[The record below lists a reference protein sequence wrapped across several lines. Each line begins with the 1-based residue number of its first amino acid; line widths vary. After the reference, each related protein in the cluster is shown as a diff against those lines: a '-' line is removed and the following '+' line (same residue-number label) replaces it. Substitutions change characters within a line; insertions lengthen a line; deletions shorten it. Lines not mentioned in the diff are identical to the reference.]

1 MEQAQHQALPSW
13 LLVKK
18 DDGNL
23 PLEEHVASSIVP
35 TESDGF
41 EGKWWFSLKR
51 INSAVPRI
59 LPIALVCCVLLMFL
73 NVALIVKIE
82 NDRED
87 LSEQYRNLYIEQ
99 KKVAEMV
106 ERTLS
111 RQAAINEIVTKEV
124 DRRLQLEKKKIQ
136 E

>member
-1 MEQAQHQALPSW
+1 MEQEQTQPLPSW

-23 PLEEHVASSIVP
+23 PLEEHVSSSIVP
-35 TESDGF
+35 TESDGL
-41 EGKWWFSLKR
+41 EGKRWFSLKR
-51 INSAVPRI
+51 INSVVPHI
-59 LPIALVCCVLLMFL
+59 LPLAWVCCALLMIL
-73 NVALIVKIE
+73 NIALIVKIE

-106 ERTLS
+106 ERILS
-111 RQAAINEIVTKEV
+111 RQASINEMITKEV